1 VKNWLPALYS
11 KRTLKQI
18 EDKSAEQLQIK
29 AIQNIFTPALTAML
43 SEQVWGKGIGA
54 PPIYPDWT
62 TTAATN
68 AYINIDQV
76 FSVVNKIAETTSLIP
91 LYVYYQKDEKAMRK
105 LLTISNRQFY
115 STKGIFDIMLM
126 QMKALEDAPET
137 DPVLKLLNHPNP
149 QQSQQEFFLA
159 NFCYYLLCGECFIY
173 KFRGT
178 NGANTGRVTELHV
191 LAPSNI
197 ILHVSKEYPQ
207 AVTGY
212 DFVMGSETI
221 YKNIPVNDII
231 HIKKFNPDSTLGYDF
246 RANYSRWR
254 GLSPLVPAKK
264 LLTRLTSADDA
275 AVSQLQNGGL
285 PGIVFDKTLGNEDVS
300 QESLDLMRQHFFSYI
315 RKPENKGAPF
325 FSAGEKGYVQL
336 GLKLADME
344 VSALQNIDFK
354 RLCNIYK
361 ISTILFNSEVAAT
374 ESNVKEM
381 VKQMYTNV
389 CLPLAY
395 TFRDKFNSELVSEN
409 WGDKRK
415 RFVDADISGI
425 TELQDDYQQLANV
438 ISALPIT
445 PTGNEMRELFKWDR
459 IENPMMDIP
468 LVKAGYSLID
478 DLAPMD
484 MPVDQT
490 AA

>member
-18 EDKSAEQLQIK
+18 EDKSEELQIK
-29 AIQNIFTPALTAML
+29 AIQNIFQPALTAML
-43 SEQVWGKGIGA
+43 SEQVWGRGYNTNPA
-54 PPIYPDWT
+54 IYPDWT

-91 LYVYYQKDEKAMRK
+91 FYVYYQKDEKAMRK
-105 LLTISNRQFY
+105 LSALSNRQFY

-126 QMKALEDAPET
+126 QMKALEDAPENDT
-137 DPVLKLLNHPNP
+137 VLKLLNSPNP
-149 QQSQQEFFLA
+149 VQSQQEFFLA
-159 NFCYYLLCGECFIY
+159 CFCYYLLCGECFIY

-197 ILHVSKEYPQ
+197 ILHISKEYPQ

-231 HIKKFNPDSTLGYDF
+231 HIKKFNPDATLGYDF

-264 LLTRLTSADDA
+264 LLTRLTGADDA
-275 AVSQLQNGGL
+275 AVAQLQNGGL
-285 PGIVFDKTLGNEDVS
+285 PGILYEDYS
-300 QESLDLMRQHFFSYI
+300 GSEEITQEALDTQKKAFKAYLHQMDNRGSL
-315 RKPENKGAPF
+315 F
-325 FSAGEKGYVQL
+325 FSATKKGYIPI
-336 GLKLADME
+336 GLKAADME
-344 VSALQNIDFK
+344 VIALQNIDFK

-395 TFRDKFNSELVSEN
+395 TFRDKFNSELISEN

-415 RFVDADISGI
+415 RFIDVDISGI

-484 MPVDQT
+484 MPID
-490 AA
+490 

>member
-18 EDKSAEQLQIK
+18 EDKSGELQIK
-29 AIQNIFTPALTAML
+29 AIQNIFQPALTAML
-43 SEQVWGKGIGA
+43 SEQVWGRGYNTNPA
-54 PPIYPDWT
+54 IYPDWT

-68 AYINIDQV
+68 AYINQDQV
-76 FSVVNKIAETTSLIP
+76 FSVINKIAETTSLIP
-91 LYVYYQKDEKAMRK
+91 FYVYYQKDEKAMRK
-105 LLTISNRQFY
+105 LAALSNRQFY

-126 QMKALEDAPET
+126 QMKALEDAPENDT
-137 DPVLKLLNHPNP
+137 VLKLLNSPNP
-149 QQSQQEFFLA
+149 VQSQQEFFLA
-159 NFCYYLLCGECFIY
+159 CFCYYLLCGECFIY

-212 DFVMGSETI
+212 DFVIGTETI
-221 YKNIPVNDII
+221 YKSIPVSDII

-246 RANYSRWR
+246 QANYSRWR

-264 LLTRLTSADDA
+264 LLTRLTGADDA
-275 AVSQLQNGGL
+275 AVAQLQNGGL
-285 PGIVFDKTLGNEDVS
+285 PGILYEDYPGS
-300 QESLDLMRQHFFSYI
+300 EEITQEALDNQKKAFNGYLRQMDNRGSL
-315 RKPENKGAPF
+315 F
-325 FSAGEKGYVQL
+325 FSATKKGYIPI
-336 GLKLADME
+336 GLKAADME
-344 VSALQNIDFK
+344 VIALQNIDFK

-395 TFRDKFNSELVSEN
+395 TFRDKFNSELVTEN

-415 RFVDADISGI
+415 RFIDVDISGI

-484 MPVDQT
+484 MPVDQP